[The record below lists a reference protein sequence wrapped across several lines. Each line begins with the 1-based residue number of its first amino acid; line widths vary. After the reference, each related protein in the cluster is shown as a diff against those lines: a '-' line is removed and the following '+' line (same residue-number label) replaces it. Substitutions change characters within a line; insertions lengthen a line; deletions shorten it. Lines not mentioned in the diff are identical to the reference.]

1 MGVRFEVEDGVA
13 LVTLDRPAKLNA
25 ITVEMRAELQQAWH
39 RIAADDDVLVAIV
52 TGAGERAF
60 CVGSDLSATAGA
72 APGFAAE
79 HLARSGGNQLVE
91 GLSCDT
97 PVIAAVNGLAVGGGM
112 EIALAC
118 DIRLAAPTAEFGLS
132 EVRVGSMPGAGGTQ
146 RLVRSVGESLAMQ
159 MLLTGDRIDA
169 ATALRSGLVSEVVDG
184 PDLVTRAREIAG
196 RIAANAPL
204 SVRAVK
210 RVVRLGADAPL
221 SVGLEL
227 ERLAFGAIRATDDRR
242 EGREAF
248 AAKRPPNYTGR

>member
-1 MGVRFEVEDGVA
+1 VGVDIEVTDGVA
-13 LVTLDRPAKLNA
+13 VITLNRPAKLNA
-25 ITVEMRAELQQAWH
+25 IDPDMRAQLQDAWH
-39 RIAADDDVLVAIV
+39 RVATDEAISVAVV

-60 CVGSDLSATAGA
+60 CVGSDLKATIQTDGSFAG
-72 APGFAAE
+72 E
-79 HLARSGGNQLVE
+79 HLARSGGNHLVE
-91 GLSCDT
+91 GLRCDT
-97 PVIAAVNGLAVGGGM
+97 PVIAAVNGIAMGGGL

-118 DIRLAAPTAEFGLS
+118 DIRLASTNAEFGLS

-169 ATALRSGLVSEVVDG
+169 PTALRSGLVSEVLNS
-184 PDLVTRAREIAG
+184 PDLLPRALAIAE
-196 RIAANAPL
+196 RIARNAPL

-227 ERLAFGAIRATDDRR
+227 ERLAFGAVRATDDRR
-242 EGREAF
+242 EGRTAF
-248 AAKRPPNYTGR
+248 AEKRPPKYTGR

>member
-1 MGVRFEVEDGVA
+1 MGVDIEVTDGVA
-13 LVTLDRPAKLNA
+13 LITLNRPAKLNA
-25 ITVEMRAELQQAWH
+25 IDPDMRAQLQDAWH
-39 RIAADDDVLVAIV
+39 RVATDEAIAVAVV

-60 CVGSDLSATAGA
+60 CVGSDLKATIQADGSFAG
-72 APGFAAE
+72 E
-79 HLARSGGNQLVE
+79 HLARSGSNHLVD
-91 GLSCDT
+91 GLRCDT
-97 PVIAAVNGLAVGGGM
+97 PVIAAVNGIALGGGL

-118 DIRLAAPTAEFGLS
+118 DIRLASTYAEFGLS

-169 ATALRSGLVSEVVDG
+169 PTALRSGLVSEVLDG
-184 PDLVTRAREIAG
+184 PDLLPRALAIAE
-196 RIAANAPL
+196 RIARNAPL

-227 ERLAFGAIRATDDRR
+227 ERLAFGAVRATDDRR
-242 EGREAF
+242 EGRTAF
-248 AAKRPPNYTGR
+248 AEKRSPKYTGR